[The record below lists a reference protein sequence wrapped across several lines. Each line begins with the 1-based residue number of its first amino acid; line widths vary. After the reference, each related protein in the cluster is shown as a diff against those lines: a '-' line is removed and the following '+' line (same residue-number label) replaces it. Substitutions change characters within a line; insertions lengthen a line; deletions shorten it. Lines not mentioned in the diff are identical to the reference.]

1 MKQQHTAYQLVPFPK
16 AQQILAAAMRSTA
29 HKHMI
34 HVLTDVDVTA
44 PRQVIQE
51 QKARGAEPLSFTAFI
66 AACLG
71 KAIDENKSV
80 QAYRKGKNQLILFED
95 VDIYIM
101 VEREVEGQKFPLP
114 YVVRAANHKTSRE
127 IHQEIRAFQRLHS
140 TETPSMPHWLERAF
154 ARWPSVLMPLF
165 GWMAGRSPLLW
176 KSSVGTCGITA
187 VGMFGKRL
195 GWGIP
200 SPTPHNLFLTL
211 GGISEKSG
219 VVKEQMAIREYL
231 SLTIS
236 FDHDIIDGAP
246 AARFTQRLKELIE
259 SGYGL
264 LDSTEEK
271 EQVGAETAA
280 QKL

>member
-1 MKQQHTAYQLVPFPK
+1 MKQKHTAYQLVPFPQ
-16 AQQILAAAMRSTA
+16 AQQLLAAAMRVTE

-34 HVLTDVDVTA
+34 HVLTEVDVTA
-44 PRQVIQE
+44 PRQLIQE
-51 QKARGAEPLSFTAFI
+51 QKARGREPLSFTAFI
-66 AACLG
+66 ATCLG
-71 KAIDENKSV
+71 KAIDEDTSV
-80 QAYRKGKNQLILFED
+80 QAYRKGKNQLVLFED

-101 VEREVEGQKFPLP
+101 VEREVEGHKFPLP
-114 YVVRAANHKTSRE
+114 YVVRAANHKTAWE
-127 IHQEIRAFQRLHS
+127 IHQEIRAFQKLHS
-140 TETPSMPHWLERAF
+140 AEAPSMPHWLERGF
-154 ARWPSVLMPLF
+154 ARWPGLMMPLF
-165 GWMAGRSPLLW
+165 GWIAGRSPLLW
-176 KSSVGTCGITA
+176 KRSVGTCGITA
-187 VGMFGKRL
+187 VGMFGKGL

-219 VVKEQMAIREYL
+219 VVEEHIAMREYL

-264 LDSTEEK
+264 VDSTIESEYAGV
-271 EQVGAETAA
+271 EAAA
-280 QKL
+280 QKR